1 MAGDPLNGGGFVIL
15 NGIEIQSEGQINDLP
30 DPYPG
35 GNLFSLA
42 SGGAIYIRD
51 PQKQLSSDQLNG
63 GEFTQFTES
72 DWKAIK
78 PYLEENTVQFGIE
91 INDLLNNRQP
101 SEVYRK
107 IQPIAVRALQAEE
120 AWVQKKH

>member
-1 MAGDPLNGGGFVIL
+1 M
-15 NGIEIQSEGQINDLP
+15 QSQGQINDLP

-51 PQKQLSSDQLNG
+51 PQKKLSTDQLNG
-63 GEFTQFTES
+63 GQFAEFTDL
-72 DWKAIK
+72 DWKAIA
-78 PYLEENTVQFGIE
+78 PYLDENERQFGIR
-91 INDLLNNRQP
+91 INDLLNNRPP
-101 SEVYRK
+101 SEAYRK